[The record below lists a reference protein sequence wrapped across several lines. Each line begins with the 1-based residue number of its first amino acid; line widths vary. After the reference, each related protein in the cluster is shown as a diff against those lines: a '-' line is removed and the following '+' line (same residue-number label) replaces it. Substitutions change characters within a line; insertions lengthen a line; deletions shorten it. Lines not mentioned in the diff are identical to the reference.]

1 MKSNSN
7 FNKLKTICVLAFLC
21 VCVCSAIAQQ
31 QKNPK
36 NKSISYKIVQSK
48 NTTWGYDILV
58 DGQLIIHQPSIPGIQ
73 GNEGFKTKTAAETI
87 AKLVVSKMQK
97 GEMPPTVTIN
107 EMKKLKAL

>member
-7 FNKLKTICVLAFLC
+7 SNKLKAICVVAFLC
-21 VCVCSAIAQQ
+21 VCMFSGRAQQ
-31 QKNPK
+31 QKTTE
-36 NKSISYKIVQSK
+36 NKSLNYKILQNK

-58 DGQLIIHQPSIPGIQ
+58 DGQLIVHQPSVPCMQ

-87 AKLVVSKMQK
+87 AKLVINKMKK